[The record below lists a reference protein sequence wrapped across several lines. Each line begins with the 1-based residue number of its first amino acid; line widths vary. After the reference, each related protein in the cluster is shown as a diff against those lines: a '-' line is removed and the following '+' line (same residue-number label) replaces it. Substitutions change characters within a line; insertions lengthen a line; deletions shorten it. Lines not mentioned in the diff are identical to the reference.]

1 MDELY
6 KGFFPNISGIA
17 TKKTSERDDL
27 YNCIAW
33 AFKDA
38 RHHWWPNKKRSYW
51 PFDATGLSDMEAFE
65 KWFSMDNW
73 QEVDSINY
81 EENAEKIALFTLERD
96 DF

>member
-38 RHHWWPNKKRSYW
+38 RRHWWPNKKRSYW